1 MKLFLEGHGL
11 LEQIQNTCT
20 PKYYLPL
27 LDRVEFSELQKIAN
41 ILRLE
46 GKDVNV

>member
-11 LEQIQNTCT
+11 LESIKNTHAQ
-20 PKYYLPL
+20 KYYLPL
-27 LDRVEFSELQKIAN
+27 LDGSSFTEIQKIAN

-46 GKDVNV
+46 